1 MGYYYGEEKGV
12 LPHRIVTEIDDDD
25 EEESDHRDLNQVSDN
40 DIIVAE
46 PENNMEIGNYI
57 KMYPTKLN
65 ATILLPQTWV
75 SIWKGK
81 CIALI

>member
-25 EEESDHRDLNQVSDN
+25 DEEESDHRNLDQVSDN

-46 PENNMEIGNYI
+46 PENDMEIGNEI
-57 KMYPTKLN
+57 KNVHDK
-65 ATILLPQTWV
+65 V
-75 SIWKGK
+75 E
-81 CIALI
+81 